1 MYELPWDR
9 AGITNAISR
18 NSYIF
23 YKVANSYDLTRTI

>member
-18 NSYIF
+18 QFVHIYV
-23 YKVANSYDLTRTI
+23 VANSYDLTRTI

>member
-18 NSYIF
+18 QFVHILRGGY
-23 YKVANSYDLTRTI
+23 SYDLTRTI